1 MDPYLDDKV
10 ALLLEGVPPLLK
22 EMARAQYEFLKSN
35 NPTVSS
41 VQIYTQMETYTRLL
55 SNAYMNNRVYLQ
67 IYNRRFAE
75 MKMVEAI
82 EKILARETEFTEQ
95 DFYGIA
101 RINFDFNGLKALND
115 LGGHDTGNRGLKMFT
130 EILKGGE
137 TTRWLE
143 SLGHHVVPSAE
154 GAEEF
159 GILIYGAGDLRP
171 ITQEIVTRYFRE
183 VFHAPVG
190 PLINFSHPLV
200 REKLSMLGLA
210 DDIGPDFRF
219 QMAVNVGIVLLGEA
233 VAQVP
238 IETINEGYEV
248 LVRKIVS
255 KMFAVA
261 DLRARAHRS
270 AFKDELGKK
279 NPLLSGL
286 YARLSNEVIHLEK
299 EINRREERI
308 KELEAKL
315 ETHQPKRQ
323 TVRVQE

>member
-1 MDPYLDDKV
+1 MDPYLDDKI
-10 ALLLEGVPPLLK
+10 ALLFEGIPPLLK
-22 EMARAQYEFLKSN
+22 DLAREQNNYLKTK
-35 NPTVSS
+35 NPSFSAVE
-41 VQIYTQMETYTRLL
+41 IYTQMETYVRLL
-55 SNAYMNNRVYLQ
+55 SNAYMNNRMYLQ
-67 IYNRRFAE
+67 IYNRRFVE
-75 MKMVEAI
+75 MKMIEAI
-82 EKILARETEFTEQ
+82 ERILRRETEFTEA

-115 LGGHDTGNRGLKMFT
+115 LGGHDTGNRGLRIFT
-130 EILKGGE
+130 DILKGGE

-143 SLGHHVVPSAE
+143 ELGYIVIPSAE

-159 GILIYGAGDLRP
+159 GILICGEGDLRP
-171 ITQEIVTRYFRE
+171 LTQDIVTRYFKE
-183 VFHAPVG
+183 VFYAPVG

-200 REKLSMLGLA
+200 REKLGMLGLA
-210 DDIGPDFRF
+210 DEIGPDFRF
-219 QMAVNVGIVLLGEA
+219 QIAANVGMVLLGEA
-233 VAQVP
+233 LAQVP
-238 IETINEGYEV
+238 IETINEGYDV
-248 LVRKIVS
+248 LVRKIVA

-308 KELEAKL
+308 RDLEAKL
-315 ETHQPKRQ
+315 EAGEPERAPAGM
-323 TVRVQE
+323 